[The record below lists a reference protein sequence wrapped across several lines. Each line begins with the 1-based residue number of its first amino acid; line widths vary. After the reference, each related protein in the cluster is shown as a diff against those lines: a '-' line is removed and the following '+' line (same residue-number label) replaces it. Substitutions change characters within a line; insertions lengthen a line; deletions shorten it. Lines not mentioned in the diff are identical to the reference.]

1 MIDAWTLLQ
10 ATRDEDIPLLGAALL
25 IARDEYPDLD
35 ITACE
40 SEIAKLSRAFR
51 SSAAAAAD
59 EIARMQ
65 ALNLFLFEE
74 QGFSGNQSDYYDPR
88 NSYLNDVL
96 ERRLGIPISLAILQI
111 SIARDAGLALEGVSF
126 PGHFLVRLPVA
137 DGLIVLDPYQRGRSI
152 DADELRERAQPH
164 MGVRRVGDQLLTEM
178 LAPASHR
185 QILQRMLR
193 NLLGVY
199 RERGDLER
207 ALRCSDR
214 LLTLDPR
221 DLDGLRQRGL
231 LYLEVGHLTGARE
244 DLLRYLAEAPEG
256 AERDQIRAALLER
269 GAAPVRLN

>member
-199 RERGDLER
+199 LERGDLER

-231 LYLEVGHLTGARE
+231 LYLEIGHLAGARE

-256 AERDQIRAALLER
+256 AERDQIRTALLER
-269 GAAPVRLN
+269 AAVSARLN